1 MRLPRVR
8 SRPPTLIRTSA
19 SKRRALPQ
27 KGGNTVEGPVARI
40 ALSGVPY
47 SADRLYSYLVP
58 SELCGQVCA
67 GVRVIVPFGRGNRR
81 TEGFVLGLDCS
92 AVDKPLKPIL
102 SVLDG
107 QPLLNEELLRL
118 AKWMKA
124 RYFCTVYDALKAI
137 LPAGIWFRYR
147 ELYRL
152 ADHVQASDLSEL
164 AAVNPTDELLLRAI
178 AAKGEMERGELE
190 TLGGA
195 QTAKRL
201 KALCEKGVLY
211 SETTAVRQIS
221 DKSVR
226 MVSLAVS
233 AEDALAAVE
242 PKKRSAPLRYA
253 AVEMLCAQGT
263 LSSADIYYY
272 TGASLRTL
280 QGLEKAGIVAFSKQE
295 ILRVGRYEAAEDGAP
310 IVLNDEQQAAFD
322 GLLPLLARREAGA
335 ALLHGVTASGKTQVY
350 IRLIQETLAMGRT
363 AMLLVPEIALTPQ
376 MMAKFTAYFGQSAVM
391 LHSALQ
397 LTERYDQWK
406 RIRRGEV
413 RVVLG
418 TRSAVFAPLE
428 NLGLLIMDEEQ
439 EPTYRSENPPRYH
452 TRDIAQFR
460 CAQSGA
466 LLLLGS
472 ATPTVETM
480 YYAKQGRYQVFSLHR
495 RYNEKALPTVLI
507 ADLREELRAGN
518 ETAISRI
525 LRQELEENLARGEQ
539 SILFLNRRGN
549 SRMLLCG
556 ECGEVPE
563 CPRCSVPMTFHSANG
578 RLMCHYCGYSERVYD
593 RCPRCGGRMKHVGAG
608 TQKVEEELHSLF
620 PRAGVLRMDTD
631 TVGAS
636 HGHEKLLR
644 QFVEEKVP
652 ILLGTQMVAK
662 GLDFENVTLVGV
674 LSADQSL
681 YVDSYCA
688 PERTFS
694 LLSQVVGRAG
704 RGGKQ
709 GRAVIQTYTPQN
721 DVIRAAAAQDY
732 DAFYE
737 SEIRMRRL
745 RRYPPFADLFA
756 FTVTGTDES
765 RVIGAARALH
775 DALAYAVSRREE
787 LKQLAVEVLGP
798 AGASV
803 VKVNNRYRYRVFLVG
818 QNSAVLR
825 RLVAE
830 YLCAFYQHKENRG
843 LDIFADC
850 NAIQ

>member
-1 MRLPRVR
+1 MEGSV
-8 SRPPTLIRTSA
+8 A
-19 SKRRALPQ
+19 S
-27 KGGNTVEGPVARI
+27 V

-58 SELCGQVCA
+58 PELSGQVCA
-67 GVRVIVPFGRGNRR
+67 GVRVVVPFGRGNRR
-81 TEGFVLGLDCS
+81 TEGFVLELGRA
-92 AVDKPLKPIL
+92 AVDKPLKPLL
-102 SVLDG
+102 SVLDS
-107 QPLLNEELLRL
+107 QPLLNTELLRL

-124 RYFCTVYDALKAI
+124 RYFCTIYDALKTI

-147 ELYRL
+147 ETYRL
-152 ADHVQASDLSEL
+152 ADGVQGSDLSEL
-164 AAVNPTDELLLRAI
+164 AAASRTDKLLLEAI
-178 AAKGEMERGELE
+178 AARGELERGELE
-190 TLGGA
+190 ELGGA

-201 KALCEKGVLY
+201 KVLCEQGVLY

-242 PKKRSAPLRYA
+242 PKRRSAPLRYA

-263 LSSADIYYY
+263 LSSSDICYY
-272 TGASLRTL
+272 TGASLQTL
-280 QGLEKAGIVAFSKQE
+280 RGLEKAGIVSFAKQE
-295 ILRVGRYEAAEDGAP
+295 VLRVSRHEPVEPAVP
-310 IVLNDEQQAAFD
+310 IELNDEQQQAFD
-322 GLLPLLARREAGA
+322 GLLPLIARREAGA

-350 IRLIQETLAMGRT
+350 IRLIEETLAMGRT

-376 MMAKFTAYFGQSAVM
+376 VMEKFTAYFGENVAM
-391 LHSALQ
+391 LHSGLQ

-406 RIRRGEV
+406 RIRRGDV
-413 RVVLG
+413 KVVLG
-418 TRSAVFAPLE
+418 TRSAVFAPLQD
-428 NLGLLIMDEEQ
+428 LGIIIMDEEQ

-452 TRDIAQFR
+452 TREVAQFR

-480 YYAKQGRYQVFSLHR
+480 YYAREGRYQVFSLHR
-495 RYNEKALPTVLI
+495 RYNEKALPRVLI
-507 ADLREELRAGN
+507 ADLREELRTGN
-518 ETAISRI
+518 ETAISEP
-525 LRQELEENLARGEQ
+525 LRRELEENLSRGEQ
-539 SILFLNRRGN
+539 SILFLNRRGS

-563 CPRCSVPMTFHSANG
+563 CPRCSVPMTYHSANG
-578 RLMCHYCGYSERVYD
+578 RLMCHYCGHSEPAYEH
-593 RCPRCGGRMKHVGAG
+593 CPQCGGIMKHIGTG
-608 TQKVEEELHSLF
+608 TQKVEEELNALL
-620 PRAGVLRMDTD
+620 PGAKILRMDAD

-636 HGHEKLLR
+636 HGHGKLLR
-644 QFVEEKVP
+644 QFEEENIP

-674 LSADQSL
+674 LCADASL
-681 YVDSYCA
+681 YIDNYCA

-704 RGGKQ
+704 RGSKQ
-709 GRAVIQTYTPQN
+709 GRAVIQTYTPEN

-732 DAFYE
+732 DSFYE
-737 SEIRMRRL
+737 SELRMRRL

-756 FTVTGTDES
+756 FTVTGADEG
-765 RVIGAARALH
+765 RVVRAAKALR
-775 DALAYAVSRREE
+775 DALSYAVGEREE
-787 LKQLAVEVLGP
+787 LKPLRIEVLGP

-818 QNSAVLR
+818 AGCPMLR

-830 YLCAFYQHKENRG
+830 YLYAFYQHKENRG